1 MHEEMVASDKERN
14 ICCCRFKNAN
24 WRGSETYPKIGKVIQ
39 MNQLDATM
47 IY

>member
-1 MHEEMVASDKERN
+1 MTKSDTKQHTVPT
-14 ICCCRFKNAN
+14 
-24 WRGSETYPKIGKVIQ
+24 RGYIYIYIYKVIQ